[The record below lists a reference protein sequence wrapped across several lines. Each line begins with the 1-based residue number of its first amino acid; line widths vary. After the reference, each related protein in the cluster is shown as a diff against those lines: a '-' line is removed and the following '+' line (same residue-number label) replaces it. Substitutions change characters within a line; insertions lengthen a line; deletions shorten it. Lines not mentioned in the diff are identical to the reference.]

1 MPPSLNGRVLAFV
14 EARMP
19 DEMAS
24 LVKRHGGVPYSAPA
38 LQEIYLRDDPQV
50 QELVSDVCNNAV
62 HTMVLLTGVGTRAL
76 VETAASMGRQ
86 EEFLEALDRLT
97 VVARSPKPARVL
109 RQHKIHIDVMPPEPY
124 TSEDL
129 VHSMSGLEL
138 AGKQVAVQR
147 YGGPSSLLTQSL
159 RERGA
164 EVREVTLYTWG
175 LPEDRTPVAR
185 LIDDLT
191 QGRISGL
198 AFTSQPQ
205 VPNLL
210 TIAREAG
217 KEDQL
222 LNALNGPVT
231 VASVGPVCSR
241 RLREFGINVDV
252 EPDHP
257 HMGNLVL
264 AVAEYWER
272 QEQAE

>member
-24 LVKRHGGVPYSAPA
+24 LVRRHGGVPYSAPA
-38 LQEIYLRDDPQV
+38 LQEIYLRDDPDV
-50 QELVSDVCNNAV
+50 QNLVSDVCNDGV

-76 VETAASMGRQ
+76 VETADSMGCR
-86 EEFLEALDRLT
+86 EEFLGALDRLT

-129 VHSMSGLEL
+129 VHSMSGLDL
-138 AGKQVAVQR
+138 SGRQVAVQR
-147 YGGPSSLLTQSL
+147 YGGPSSFLVRSL

-175 LPEDRTPVAR
+175 LPEDRSPVER
-185 LIDDLT
+185 LVDDL
-191 QGRISGL
+191 GRGEISGL

-210 TIAREAG
+210 TIARDAG
-217 KEDQL
+217 REDLL